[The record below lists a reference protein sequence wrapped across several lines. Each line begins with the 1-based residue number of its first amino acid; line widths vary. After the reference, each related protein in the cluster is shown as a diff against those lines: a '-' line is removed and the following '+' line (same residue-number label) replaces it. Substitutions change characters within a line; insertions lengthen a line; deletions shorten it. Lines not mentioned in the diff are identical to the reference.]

1 MKLFSFRSF
10 KRSFEHPE
18 RAGVRIEV
26 GDTQVY
32 VDGRQLSEGR
42 PGELPVHVDL
52 TEDEALELLAWLRRW
67 EGES

>member
-10 KRSFEHPE
+10 KHPE

-26 GDTQVY
+26 DDTRVY

-42 PGELPVHVDL
+42 SGALPVQVDIS
-52 TEDEALELLAWLRRW
+52 EDEALELLAWLRRW